1 MIVDRSCRLR
11 TERIGRVL
19 WTTRSD
25 VPARWWGE
33 ILGNPEAY
41 LADRTFH
48 LKLSRSST
56 VARIPASAPGQPAL
70 VLRRL
75 NYGRWRHQLKDLFRA
90 SRAQRAFRAALAL
103 EAAGVPVARALAV
116 GEVRRLRWPV
126 RAYILSLEV
135 GDAVTLGRYVIRPE
149 GVSRGVERALAG
161 LLGQLH
167 RAGFTHGDLK
177 HSNVLIDATGKP
189 WLIDFDG
196 VRAYRH
202 QVPFRRAVRDLARL
216 AAGIREAGGRCLLPQ
231 AVRFLRGYCVIRGL
245 SDWRGWYQATARRV
259 IARLGA
265 RAADSAGW
273 RGRASRAS
281 DGANSG

>member
-1 MIVDRSCRLR
+1 MIVDRSLRLR
-11 TERIGRVL
+11 TERIGGVTWR
-19 WTTRSD
+19 TRSD
-25 VPARWWGE
+25 VPTRWWGA
-33 ILGNPEAY
+33 ILTSPEVR

-70 VLRRL
+70 VLRRV
-75 NYGRWRHQLKDLFRA
+75 NYGRWRHRLKDLFRT

-103 EAAGVPVARALAV
+103 EQAGVPVARALAV

-126 RAYILSLEV
+126 RAYLLSLEV
-135 GDAVTLGRYVIRPE
+135 GDATTLGRYVTRPE
-149 GVSRGVERALAG
+149 GVARPVEQALAK
-161 LLGQLH
+161 LLGRLH
-167 RAGFTHGDLK
+167 GAGFTHGDLK

-196 VRAYRH
+196 VRAYRR

-216 AAGIREAGGRCLLPQ
+216 AVGIIEAGGRCPLPL
-231 AVRFLRGYCVIRGL
+231 AARFLRGYCAARGL

-259 IARLGA
+259 SARRGA
-265 RAADSAGW
+265 RAADSAG
-273 RGRASRAS
+273 RGARASQPS
-281 DGANSG
+281 GVANSG